1 MSPMPEENERR
12 RTFPRSERGDLP
24 GQIAEVFGEDH
35 QYLDLHFVC
44 EYLFQTRGMDR
55 ICSPM
60 FAYVMGGEPK
70 CDGLLWLCSDAADYM
85 EMALE
90 YFNEETGDRNELPID
105 ILRDYL
111 DWRHDPTVKVINP
124 VTGQEIGS
132 PNEQILIWFKK
143 TEGCQERDRAYY
155 SWKEKLVTDPQIM
168 GGATVFPG
176 SRLTVTH
183 IGQMVYRGA
192 WHSDILK
199 DYPYLT
205 EEDLVHASRFL
216 HDISDL
222 L

>member
-1 MSPMPEENERR
+1 MPEENERR

-44 EYLFQTRGMDR
+44 EALFGEHNR
-55 ICSPM
+55 ICPAM
-60 FAYVMGGEPK
+60 IAHVMGGYPK
-70 CDGLLWLCSDAADYM
+70 CDGLLWLCSDAAGYM
-85 EMALE
+85 ELALE
-90 YFNEETGDRNELPID
+90 YYNEETRDRNKLPID
-105 ILRDYL
+105 ILRDYI
-111 DWRHDPTVKVINP
+111 DWRQDPAVKVVNP

-132 PNEQILIWFKK
+132 PDEQILIWFQK
-143 TEGCQERDRAYY
+143 TEDCLERDRAYFA
-155 SWKEKLVTDPQIM
+155 WKEKLVTDPQIM

-205 EEDLVHASRFL
+205 EDDLVHASRFL
-216 HDISDL
+216 HDFSDL